1 VKELKHI
8 KRRATAHQID
18 EIEEIKKLTLEQ
30 IRKEPR
36 WKLIWQ
42 LYEEKKKQ
50 FPELSD
56 EVIIEQLKEQI
67 IMIRQLSRLG
77 LM

>member
-1 VKELKHI
+1 VKEFKHL
-8 KRRATAHQID
+8 KRRASAHQID

-50 FPELSD
+50 FPELPD
-56 EVIIEQLKEQI
+56 ELLLEEIKTQI
-67 IMIRQLSRLG
+67 IAIRQLSRWG

>member
-1 VKELKHI
+1 MVKYLEKRI
-8 KRRATAHQID
+8 KASAYD
-18 EIEEIKKLTLEQ
+18 EVEEIKKLSL
-30 IRKEPR
+30 KEIKEKPR

-50 FPELSD
+50 FPELPD